1 MKLLVVEDYP
11 PLRRSLVQGLV
22 EAGYAV
28 DSTADGRE
36 SLDMLEATAYDVVV
50 LDVMLPSLDG
60 FEVVRR
66 LRRNHHSAHILLLT
80 ARDQVADRVEGLS
93 LGADDYLVKP
103 FAFAELLARVQAL
116 VRRKYDQKSPCIV
129 VADLEVD
136 TVARAV
142 RREGQ
147 FITLSAREY
156 AILEYLARR
165 AGQVVSR
172 DAIWEH
178 VYDFAAEPNSNVIDV
193 YMVHL
198 RRKLEAGGRP
208 RLLQTRRG
216 FGYVLEAGG

>member
-1 MKLLVVEDYP
+1 VKLLVVEDYP

-36 SLDMLEATAYDVVV
+36 SIEMLEATAYDVVV

-60 FEVVRR
+60 FEVVRQ
-66 LRRNHHSAHILLLT
+66 LRRRRHPAHVLLLT

-103 FAFAELLARVQAL
+103 FAVAELLARVQAL
-116 VRRKYDQKSPCIV
+116 VRRKYDQKAPCIV

-142 RREGQ
+142 RRDGRA
-147 FITLSAREY
+147 ITLSAREY

-193 YMVHL
+193 YVAHL
-198 RRKLEAGGRP
+198 RRKLEADGRP

-216 FGYVLEAGG
+216 FGYVLEAGT